1 MNVFNI
7 KMGIRLFT
15 RFMPHAYALLLLRR
29 DGIPCVFF
37 GDCTVS
43 LVRFPRRQRALG
55 NFLVSCLRGN
65 CMRSH
70 GLQVDYF
77 ERSDCAGRA
86 RQGDLT
92 TQTGAQSS

>member
-1 MNVFNI
+1 MNVFII

-43 LVRFPRRQRALG
+43 LVRFPSRQRALG

-65 CMRSH
+65 CMRMVCKWITSS
-70 GLQVDYF
+70 GATVL
-77 ERSDCAGRA
+77 AGRGRA
-86 RQGDLT
+86 I
-92 TQTGAQSS
+92 